1 MSEFDQLNHITC
13 FSDKESLFV
22 SEVTNKLDSGKAN
35 IVVPYGCNRY
45 EILLEIIKKIG
56 RKCLIVSAYSFLK
69 NELADSFSAFLK
81 NKKDAYKCY
90 EPQKLDRKIT
100 KLLAS
105 EFGTVPDSFRLE

>member
-45 EILLEIIKKIG
+45 EILLEIIKKN
-56 RKCLIVSAYSFLK
+56 RKKVPYSFRI
-69 NELADSFSAFLK
+69 FFF
-81 NKKDAYKCY
+81 KKRTCR
-90 EPQKLDRKIT
+90 QF
-100 KLLAS
+100 
-105 EFGTVPDSFRLE
+105 FGIFKK

>member
-81 NKKDAYKCY
+81 NKKDAYKYFSGDFDCVK
-90 EPQKLDRKIT
+90 PIT
-100 KLLAS
+100 SVL
-105 EFGTVPDSFRLE
+105 

>member
-69 NELADSFSAFLK
+69 NELADSFSAFFCERRTGRFSGIFAANVVEKRIRMQKFVTRECNFYLK
-81 NKKDAYKCY
+81 Y
-90 EPQKLDRKIT
+90 
-100 KLLAS
+100 
-105 EFGTVPDSFRLE
+105 